1 MLRAFFIPVVF
12 NTFAFQIFF
21 MKKTVFAL
29 SITVLFIA
37 CNIEK
42 NGYALKAIVDGEVE
56 DSTKVYLRTTDSLNQ
71 LIEIDTTQVTE
82 GSFEFEGNQEIPQL
96 HYIFV
101 DGLMGNVPVILENGS
116 ISVKFQK
123 DSLSFAKVSG
133 TLQNDFFMD
142 FMESSRSFM
151 EMGRSFNDDMRK
163 AAAERDTAMIESLRE
178 ESLELQEKIRNFNI
192 DFIKENPD
200 ALVSALILENLMR
213 TRVLQTKE
221 VDSLFQNFTPE
232 IKATKPGKNLEKQL
246 ERTKAT
252 DIGEVA
258 PDFSGPTPNGNVLA
272 LNEVKGKVTLIDFWA
287 AWCRPCRVE
296 NPNIVNVY
304 NKYKDKGL
312 NIVGVSLDA
321 REDQWKQAIAQ
332 DGLEWHHVSHLKR
345 FQDPVA
351 QLYNVNA
358 IPAAFLLDENGVIVA
373 KNLRGPALEKKV
385 AELLN

>member
-1 MLRAFFIPVVF
+1 
-12 NTFAFQIFF
+12 

-29 SITVLFIA
+29 SITLLFIA

-42 NGYALKAIVDGEVE
+42 TGYALKATVDGEVE

-71 LIEIDTTQVTE
+71 LVEIDTAQITE

-96 HYIFV
+96 HYIFIE
-101 DGLMGNVPVILENGS
+101 GLMGNVPVILENGS
-116 ISVKFQK
+116 ISVKFQR
-123 DSLSFAKVSG
+123 DSLSFAKVGG
-133 TLQNDFFMD
+133 TPQNEFFAD
-142 FMESSRSFM
+142 FMEGSRSFI

-163 AAAERDTAMIESLRE
+163 AAAARDTAMIESLRE
-178 ESLELQEKIRNFNI
+178 ESLELQEKMKNFNI
-192 DFIKENPD
+192 DFIKENPN

-213 TRVLQTKE
+213 TRILQTKE

-258 PDFSGPTPNGNVLA
+258 PDFSGPTPDGTVLA
-272 LNEVKGKVTLIDFWA
+272 LNEVTVKGKVTLIDFWA

-321 REDQWKQAIAQ
+321 REEQWKQAIAQ